1 MCVALGGPE
10 PRGGGCGNL
19 FEVLMTGDG
28 SLHGLRPH

>member
-1 MCVALGGPE
+1 MFVAWGPRSRE
-10 PRGGGCGNL
+10 VGGCGNL